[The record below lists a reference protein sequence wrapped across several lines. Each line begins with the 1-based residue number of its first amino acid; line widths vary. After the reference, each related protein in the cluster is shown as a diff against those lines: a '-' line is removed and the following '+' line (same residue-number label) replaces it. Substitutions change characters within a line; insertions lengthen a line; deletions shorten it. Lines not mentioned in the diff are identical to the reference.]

1 MATLNIKS
9 FPDDLYEKLQR
20 RAIEEHRSLAQEV
33 THLLQKLL
41 EVPPSRSILELRGLG
56 KDLWQ
61 GIDVDE
67 YIERERAAWD

>member
-20 RAIEEHRSLAQEV
+20 RAIDEHRSIAQEV

-67 YIERERAAWD
+67 YIERERSAWD

>member
-20 RAIEEHRSLAQEV
+20 RAIEEHRSIAQEV

>member
-20 RAIEEHRSLAQEV
+20 RAIDEHRSIAQEV